1 MRLAAHPR
9 RWEPGRGPA
18 IATAV
23 ILGAVVG
30 APPGLAA
37 RPTYRETT
45 DRYAVHGTR
54 MEQLRAGLTRG
65 PRGFAAYTAWRVDW
79 RYTYAVSPSSCRV
92 SSSTVRVE
100 VRFTYPL
107 WSERARGPAG
117 LRTRWDRFLQRLRVH
132 EAGHRLNG
140 VRAGNEVSSLLA
152 AAISRPTCAALGLAV
167 DARAKTIVQRHARA
181 DKTYDAR
188 TDHGRTQGAVL

>member
-9 RWEPGRGPA
+9 RWEPGRRGPA

-23 ILGAVVG
+23 ILGALVG

-54 MEQLRAGLTRG
+54 IEQLRAGLTRG

-92 SSSTVRVE
+92 SSSTVSVK
-100 VRFTYPL
+100 VRFTYSL
-107 WSERARGPAG
+107 WSERGRGPAE
-117 LRTRWDRFLQRLRVH
+117 LRARWDRFLQRLRVH

-140 VRAGNEVSSLLA
+140 VRAGNEVSSLLGHGVLAPHVRGSRARGQRPRENDRA
-152 AAISRPTCAALGLAV
+152 AARP
-167 DARAKTIVQRHARA
+167 
-181 DKTYDAR
+181 
-188 TDHGRTQGAVL
+188 GRQDL